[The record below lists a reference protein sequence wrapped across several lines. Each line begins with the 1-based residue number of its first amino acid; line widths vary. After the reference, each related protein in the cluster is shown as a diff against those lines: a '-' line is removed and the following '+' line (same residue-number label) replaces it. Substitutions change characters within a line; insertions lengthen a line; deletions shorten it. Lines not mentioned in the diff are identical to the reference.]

1 MESLTEK
8 GMKKRTPKETVK
20 LLHKQR
26 AWCLFIVSIRLF
38 SAHYLDMFV

>member
-26 AWCLFIVSIRLF
+26 A
-38 SAHYLDMFV
+38 